1 MNFGEAAVQRFL
13 DGRRVM
19 SLATVNPNGGPLVT
33 PVWFV
38 HTRDA
43 LYLYS
48 MTASRKVRNI
58 VREPRVSVA
67 VEHGE
72 RAADIRFVIIRG
84 TAAVVNDDR
93 EIEAATRA
101 LLDRYGTDLRDR
113 WGMPQ
118 MPSDRSAV
126 RITPEVVF
134 ARGVA

>member
-1 MNFGEAAVQRFL
+1 MDFGGAAVQRFL

-19 SLATVNPNGGPLVT
+19 SLATVNPNGAPLVT

-48 MTASRKVRNI
+48 MTTSRKVRNI
-58 VREPRVSVA
+58 VRQPRVSVA

-93 EIEAATRA
+93 EIEAATHA

-113 WGMPQ
+113 WGMRQLP
-118 MPSDRSAV
+118 PDRAMV
-126 RITPEVVF
+126 RIVPEGVF

>member
-1 MNFGEAAVQRFL
+1 MDFSGGGVQRFL
-13 DGRRVM
+13 DERRVM
-19 SLATVNPNGGPLVT
+19 SLATVNPNGTPLVT

-58 VREPRVSVA
+58 VLDSRVSVA

-93 EIEAATRA
+93 EIKEATHL
-101 LLDRYGTDLRDR
+101 LLDRYGTDLPDR
-113 WGMPQ
+113 WGMQHLP
-118 MPSDRSAV
+118 PDRSMV
-126 RITPEVVF
+126 RITPEGIF

>member
-1 MNFGEAAVQRFL
+1 MNFGDAAVQRFL

-19 SLATVNPNGGPLVT
+19 SLATLNPDGAPLVT

-48 MTASRKVRNI
+48 MTVSRKVRNI
-58 VREPRVSVA
+58 VRDPRVSVA

-72 RAADIRFVIIRG
+72 RADDIRFVIIRG
-84 TAAVVNDDR
+84 TAAVVNDGR
-93 EIEAATRA
+93 EIEMAARA

-113 WGMPQ
+113 WGMQQLP
-118 MPSDRSAV
+118 PDRSAV
-126 RITPEVVF
+126 RITPEAVL
-134 ARGVA
+134 ARGVV